1 MHEFSIIESLIDQ
14 VAEEVKRAGSDG
26 RVRQVCLAIG
36 RLSGVH
42 VESLRFA
49 FEALSP
55 KTLVDGAELLI
66 RQTRAHGLCQGC
78 GAKFDTDDVFA
89 ACNECSGGN
98 VRIQGG
104 RDMVLESIE
113 LDDEG

>member
-1 MHEFSIIESLIDQ
+1 MHEFSIIESVIDQ
-14 VAEEVKRAGSDG
+14 VAEEVQRAGSGG

-55 KTLVDGAELLI
+55 GTLVDGAELFV
-66 RQTRAHGLCQGC
+66 RQTRANGHCHDC
-78 GAKFDTDDVFA
+78 GAKFETDDFFVP
-89 ACNECSGGN
+89 CNECSGSN
-98 VRIQGG
+98 VRIEGG